1 MAEGYIL
8 EIPENVLKQLDQ
20 TDKKIETL
28 AKTSE
33 NTKKLMKS
41 YFQEMADGLNPLLQQ
56 LKTANKGRSEE
67 RRVGKEC
74 RSRWSPYH

>member
-33 NTKKLMKS
+33 NTKS
-41 YFQEMADGLNPLLQQ
+41 
-56 LKTANKGRSEE
+56 
-67 RRVGKEC
+67 
-74 RSRWSPYH
+74 